1 MRGINPHDDQN
12 FRDRISMTDNKTG
25 TADKK
30 HEDEDA
36 LGKAT
41 GGLSDDELQ
50 ELADALS
57 EQEDETNQLDELRE
71 ENAALK
77 DRVLR
82 AMAETE
88 NLRKRAEREKAE
100 ATLYAATNFA
110 RDLLSVA
117 DSLSKALEIMNGDVR
132 ADADEPTRQFIEG
145 IELTRRELLN
155 SFQKHGIVEVLQEGE
170 KFDPNF
176 HQAMF
181 EVPGTDKPN
190 GTVVQVVQTGYKI
203 GERVLRPALVGVAKG
218 EPAAKSAS
226 GKT

>member
-1 MRGINPHDDQN
+1 M
-12 FRDRISMTDNKTG
+12 SDNKTDAG
-25 TADKK
+25 TELPEDLAELENTAANDDLPEAGETADPAA
-30 HEDEDA
+30 E
-36 LGKAT
+36 
-41 GGLSDDELQ
+41 ELDPI
-50 ELADALS
+50 E
-57 EQEDETNQLDELRE
+57 ELRA
-71 ENAALK
+71 ENADLK

-110 RDLLSVA
+110 RDLLSVG
-117 DSLSKALEIMNGDVR
+117 DSLSKALEIMDEEAR
-132 ADADEPTRQFIEG
+132 ANADESTRNFIEG

-155 SFQKHGIVEVLQEGE
+155 SFQKHGIVEVNPNDE

-181 EVPGTDKPN
+181 EVPGSGKPN

-218 EPAAKSAS
+218 D
-226 GKT
+226 GK

>member
-1 MRGINPHDDQN
+1 M
-12 FRDRISMTDNKTG
+12 SDNKTDAG
-25 TADKK
+25 TELPEDLADLETKAANDDLPEAAETAD
-30 HEDEDA
+30 EAVE
-36 LGKAT
+36 
-41 GGLSDDELQ
+41 ELDPL
-50 ELADALS
+50 E
-57 EQEDETNQLDELRE
+57 ELRA
-71 ENAALK
+71 ENADLK

-110 RDLLSVA
+110 RDLLSVG
-117 DSLSKALEIMNGDVR
+117 DSLSKALEIMDEDAR
-132 ADADEPTRQFIEG
+132 ANADESTRNFIEG

-155 SFQKHGIVEVLQEGE
+155 SFQKHGIVEVNPSDE

-181 EVPGTDKPN
+181 EVPGSGKPN

-218 EPAAKSAS
+218 DGKDAK
-226 GKT
+226 

>member
-1 MRGINPHDDQN
+1 
-12 FRDRISMTDNKTG
+12 MTDTKSDSETKQAE
-25 TADKK
+25 TVEEIEEAACASADDKGAAQGA
-30 HEDEDA
+30 D
-36 LGKAT
+36 
-41 GGLSDDELQ
+41 SPDDETGL
-50 ELADALS
+50 D
-57 EQEDETNQLDELRE
+57 QLEILRE

-77 DRVLR
+77 DKALR

-110 RDLLSVA
+110 RDLLSVS
-117 DSLSKALEIMNGDVR
+117 DSLAKALEMMDDDAR
-132 ADADEPTRQFIEG
+132 SKADDATRKLVEG

-155 SFQKHGIVEVLQEGE
+155 SFQKHGIVELDPKDE

-181 EVPGTDKPN
+181 EVPGSGKPN

-203 GERVLRPALVGVAKG
+203 GERILRPALVGVAKDAG
-218 EPAAKSAS
+218 NGKS
-226 GKT
+226 

>member
-1 MRGINPHDDQN
+1 M
-12 FRDRISMTDNKTG
+12 SDNKTDAG
-25 TADKK
+25 TELPEDLADLETKAANDDLPEAGETAD
-30 HEDEDA
+30 EAVE
-36 LGKAT
+36 
-41 GGLSDDELQ
+41 ELDPL
-50 ELADALS
+50 E
-57 EQEDETNQLDELRE
+57 ELRA
-71 ENAALK
+71 ENADLK

-110 RDLLSVA
+110 RDLLSVG
-117 DSLSKALEIMNGDVR
+117 DSLSKALEIMDEDAR
-132 ADADEPTRQFIEG
+132 ANADESTRNFIEG

-155 SFQKHGIVEVLQEGE
+155 SFQKHGIVEVNPSDE

-181 EVPGTDKPN
+181 EVPGSGKPN

-218 EPAAKSAS
+218 DGKDAK
-226 GKT
+226 

>member
-1 MRGINPHDDQN
+1 M
-12 FRDRISMTDNKTG
+12 SDNKTDAG
-25 TADKK
+25 TELPEDLADLETEAANDDLPEAGETAD
-30 HEDEDA
+30 EAVE
-36 LGKAT
+36 
-41 GGLSDDELQ
+41 ELDPM
-50 ELADALS
+50 E
-57 EQEDETNQLDELRE
+57 ELRA
-71 ENAALK
+71 ENTDLK

-110 RDLLSVA
+110 RDLLSVG
-117 DSLSKALEIMNGDVR
+117 DSLSKALEIMDEDAR
-132 ADADEPTRQFIEG
+132 ANADESTRNFIEG

-155 SFQKHGIVEVLQEGE
+155 SFQKHGIVEVNPSDE

-181 EVPGTDKPN
+181 EVPGSGKPN

-218 EPAAKSAS
+218 DGKDAK
-226 GKT
+226 

>member
-1 MRGINPHDDQN
+1 MTENK
-12 FRDRISMTDNKTG
+12 RDSENQHAETV
-25 TADKK
+25 
-30 HEDEDA
+30 E
-36 LGKAT
+36 
-41 GGLSDDELQ
+41 ELQ
-50 ELADALS
+50 QAANASADAGELEAEATS
-57 EQEDETNQLDELRE
+57 DPLQELRE

-110 RDLLSVA
+110 RDLLSVS
-117 DSLSKALEIMNGDVR
+117 DSLSKALELMSDEAR
-132 ADADEPTRQFIEG
+132 EKADDATRNLVAG

-155 SFQKHGIVEVLQEGE
+155 SFQKHGIVEVNPQDE

-181 EVPGTDKPN
+181 EVPGSGKPN

-203 GERVLRPALVGVAKG
+203 GERVLRPALVGVAKDTS
-218 EPAAKSAS
+218 ESKS
-226 GKT
+226 

>member
-1 MRGINPHDDQN
+1 M
-12 FRDRISMTDNKTG
+12 SDNKTDAG
-25 TADKK
+25 SELP
-30 HEDEDA
+30 EDLAE
-36 LGKAT
+36 LEGKAAN
-41 GGLSDDELQ
+41 DDAPETEDVADSAGEEL
-50 ELADALS
+50 DP
-57 EQEDETNQLDELRE
+57 LDELRS
-71 ENAALK
+71 ENADLK

-110 RDLLSVA
+110 RDLLSVG
-117 DSLSKALEIMNGDVR
+117 DSLSKALEIMDEEAR
-132 ADADEPTRQFIEG
+132 ANADEATRNFIEG

-155 SFQKHGIVEVLQEGE
+155 SFQKHGIAEVNPDGE

-181 EVPGTDKPN
+181 EVPGSGKPN

-218 EPAAKSAS
+218 D
-226 GKT
+226 GKDTK